1 MQLRKVLCDM
11 VVKARLG
18 QCGAKEKQKVVILN
32 IRHHILRP
40 VFWGGWWFDA
50 NLYVLKYCQKKTH
63 PKTRAHFA
71 PTKDRAVL
79 GSRHRP
85 RK

>member
-1 MQLRKVLCDM
+1 MRYGGESAARAMRSQRKT
-11 VVKARLG
+11 KSG
-18 QCGAKEKQKVVILN
+18 
-32 IRHHILRP
+32 HIEHQTSYTQTCFL
-40 VFWGGWWFDA
+40 GGWWFDA
-50 NLYVLKYCQKKTH
+50 NLYVLKYCQKKKH